1 MKFIIYVYLL
11 FIPVFGSSIGDQMT
25 ANVQVSINATTEQVP
40 TESAKLS
47 IIDQPSI
54 VVSVKGMVCSFCAQG
69 IQKTFQKQSAV
80 RAVLFNLEDATVSIK
95 LKRFRK
101 LSDHKIR
108 KIITDAGYDV
118 GDIQRY

>member
-25 ANVQVSINATTEQVP
+25 PNVQVSINATTEQVS
-40 TESAKLS
+40 TESAKLT

-54 VVSVKGMVCSFCAQG
+54 VVSVKGWCALCAQG

-95 LKRFRK
+95 LKAF
-101 LSDHKIR
+101 SKI
-108 KIITDAGYDV
+108 V
-118 GDIQRY
+118 GS

>member
-25 ANVQVSINATTEQVP
+25 PNVQVSINATTEQVS
-40 TESAKLS
+40 TESAKLT

-80 RAVLFNLEDATVSIK
+80 RAVLFNFGRCHGVYKIK
-95 LKRFRK
+95 AF
-101 LSDHKIR
+101 SKI
-108 KIITDAGYDV
+108 V
-118 GDIQRY
+118 GS